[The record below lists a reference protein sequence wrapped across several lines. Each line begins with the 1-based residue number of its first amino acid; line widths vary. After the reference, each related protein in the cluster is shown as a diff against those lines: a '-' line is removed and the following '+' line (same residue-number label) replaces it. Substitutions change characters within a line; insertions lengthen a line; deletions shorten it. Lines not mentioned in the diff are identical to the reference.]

1 MMDTP
6 KEKNYHNSKADSKM
20 EKLLDN
26 LDKIK
31 EGKVITGKVVQIKG
45 ESLLVDVGLKT
56 EGVLRKEDVTTPSG
70 KLKVKVGDK
79 IEVFLEKREDDF
91 GRPLISL
98 KKAEIVKTWD
108 RIGDA
113 YTTQK
118 EILGKIVKKIK
129 GGMMVDLGGP
139 DSILEEGKGLAE
151 AFMPASQVGYPPVK
165 DLDSVIGQVVPLR
178 VIEFK
183 PKRNIVVSW
192 RLVIEDEVK
201 KKREELLNRINI
213 GDVLKGSVKNI
224 TKFGAFIDLGGID
237 GLLHI
242 GDITWGRL
250 GKVEDALKVG
260 EQLDVKVLAF
270 NREKEQISLGLKQLE
285 PHPWENIREKYPVD
299 STPTGRVTGI
309 LPYGAFV
316 ELEPGIEG
324 LIHVSEMSWTERIRH
339 PREVLKVGDMVKVRV
354 LNIDEKNRK
363 LSIGLKQIQPN
374 PWAQAKEKYPPGTR
388 LTGTI
393 THLAPFGAF
402 VKLEEGIEGMI
413 HVSDISWTKRL
424 RHPGQVLREGDQ
436 VETVV
441 LDINVEAE
449 KISLGLKQKSKN
461 PYEKYF
467 VGSNVQGKVVHLTN
481 FGAFIELEPGIK
493 GLIHISQAG
502 KEKVKDIKEVLKVG
516 DKVWARI
523 IKVDTQQM
531 IIDLSI
537 KEYIKAQER
546 AEVEKYIEQEI
557 PGTTLG
563 EIISEKL
570 DNSDN
575 SENEE

>member
-1 MMDTP
+1 
-6 KEKNYHNSKADSKM
+6 M
-20 EKLLDN
+20 EELLDN
-26 LDKIK
+26 LDKIR
-31 EGKVITGKVVQIKG
+31 EGKVVTGKVVQIKG

-56 EGVLRKEDVTTPSG
+56 EGVLKKGDVTAPSG

-79 IEVFLEKREDDF
+79 IEVFLEKREDTF
-91 GRPLISL
+91 GRPIISL

-129 GGMMVDLGGP
+129 GGMMVDMGGP
-139 DSILEEGKGLAE
+139 VSIPEEGRGLAE

-165 DLDSVIGQVVPLR
+165 DLDSVIGKVVPLR

-183 PKRNIVVSW
+183 PKKNIVVSW
-192 RLVIEDEVK
+192 RLVVEDEVK
-201 KKREELLNRINI
+201 KKREELLSRISI

-250 GKVEDALKVG
+250 EKVEDALKVG

-299 STPTGRVTGI
+299 STPTGKVTGI

-324 LIHVSEMSWTERIRH
+324 LIHVSEMSWTEKIRH
-339 PREVLKVGDMVKVRV
+339 PREVLKVGDIVKVRV

-424 RHPGQVLREGDQ
+424 KHPGQVLKEGDQ
-436 VETVV
+436 VEAVV

-467 VGSNVQGKVVHLTN
+467 VGSNVQGEVVHITN
-481 FGAFIELEPGIK
+481 FGAFVRLEPGIK

-523 IKVDTQQM
+523 IKVDPQQT

-557 PGTTLG
+557 PETTIG

-570 DNSDN
+570 DNS
-575 SENEE
+575 ENEE

>member
-1 MMDTP
+1 MDTP
-6 KEKNYHNSKADSKM
+6 KEKDYHNSKADSKM
-20 EKLLDN
+20 EKLLDD
-26 LDKIK
+26 LDKIR
-31 EGKVITGKVVQIKG
+31 EGKIVTGKVVQIKG

-56 EGVLRKEDVTTPSG
+56 EGVIKREDVTAPSG

-79 IEVFLEKREDDF
+79 IEIFLEKREDAF
-91 GRPLISL
+91 GRPVISL
-98 KKAEIVKTWD
+98 KKAEMVKTWD
-108 RIGDA
+108 RIRDA

-118 EILGKIVKKIK
+118 EILGKIVKKIR

-183 PKRNIVVSW
+183 PERNIVVSW

-201 KKREELLNRINI
+201 KKREELLNKISV
-213 GDVLKGSVKNI
+213 GDVLKGSVKN
-224 TKFGAFIDLGGID
+224 TAKFGAFIDLGGID
-237 GLLHI
+237 GLLRI

-250 GKVEDALKVG
+250 EKVEDALKVG

-270 NREKEQISLGLKQLE
+270 SREKKQISLGLKQLE

-299 STPTGRVTGI
+299 STPTGRVTAI

-316 ELEPGIEG
+316 ELEAGIEG

-339 PREVLKVGDMVKVRV
+339 PREVLKVGDVVKVRI
-354 LNIDEKNRK
+354 LSIDEEKKK

-393 THLAPFGAF
+393 THVAPFGAF

-424 RHPGQVLREGDQ
+424 RYPGQVLKVGNQ
-436 VETVV
+436 VEAVV

-481 FGAFIELEPGIK
+481 FGAFVELEPGIK
-493 GLIHISQAG
+493 GLIHISQAAKG
-502 KEKVKDIKEVLKVG
+502 KIKDIKEILKVG

-523 IKVDTQQM
+523 IRVDPQQM

-546 AEVEKYIEQEI
+546 AEMEKYIEQEI
-557 PGTTLG
+557 PETTLG

-570 DNSDN
+570 DNS
-575 SENEE
+575 ENEE

>member
-1 MMDTP
+1 MDTR
-6 KEKNYHNSKADSKM
+6 KEKNYRKSTSKM
-20 EKLLDN
+20 EELLGD

-31 EGKVITGKVVQIKG
+31 EGKIVTGKVVQIKDD
-45 ESLLVDVGLKT
+45 SLLIDVGLKT
-56 EGVLRKEDVTTPSG
+56 EGVINKEDVATSSG

-79 IEVFLEKREDDF
+79 IEVFLEKREDAL
-91 GRPLISL
+91 GRPIISL
-98 KKAEIVKTWD
+98 KKAEMVRTWD
-108 RIGDA
+108 RISDA
-113 YTTQK
+113 YTTQR

-183 PKRNIVVSW
+183 PQRNIVVSW

-201 KKREELLNRINI
+201 RKREELLNRIAI

-224 TKFGAFIDLGGID
+224 TRFGAFIDLGGID

-250 GKVEDALKVG
+250 QKVGDALKVG

-299 STPTGRVTGI
+299 STPTGRVTTI

-339 PREVLKVGDMVKVRV
+339 PREVLKVGDVVKVRV
-354 LNIDEKNRK
+354 LNIDEKNKK
-363 LSIGLKQIQPN
+363 LSIGLKQIEPN

-393 THLAPFGAF
+393 THITPFGAF

-424 RHPGQVLREGDQ
+424 KHPGQVLKVGNQ
-436 VETVV
+436 VEAVV

-467 VGSNVQGKVVHLTN
+467 VGSNVRGKVVHLTN
-481 FGAFIELEPGIK
+481 FGAFVELEPGIK
-493 GLIHISQAG
+493 GLIHISQAAKG
-502 KEKVKDIKEVLKVG
+502 KIKDIKEVLKVG
-516 DKVWARI
+516 DRVWARI
-523 IKVDTQQM
+523 IRVDPQQM
-531 IIDLSI
+531 IIDLSV
-537 KEYIKAQER
+537 KEYIKAQEK
-546 AEVEKYIEQEI
+546 AEMEKYIEQEI
-557 PGTTLG
+557 PGATLG

-570 DNSDN
+570 DNS
-575 SENEE
+575 ENEE

>member
-1 MMDTP
+1 M
-6 KEKNYHNSKADSKM
+6 KEKNSHNSDSKM
-20 EKLLDN
+20 EELLNDI
-26 LDKIK
+26 DKIK
-31 EGKVITGKVVQIKG
+31 EGKIVTGRVVQIKD

-56 EGVLRKEDVTTPSG
+56 EGVLKKVEVTTPSG
-70 KLKVKVGDK
+70 KLKVKVGEE
-79 IEVFLEKREDDF
+79 IEVFLEKREDAF
-91 GRPLISL
+91 GRPIISFS
-98 KKAEIVKTWD
+98 KAEMVKTWD
-108 RIGDA
+108 RIYDA

-118 EILGKIVKKIK
+118 EILGKIVKRVK

-139 DSILEEGKGLAE
+139 VSIPEEGKGLVE

-165 DLDSVIGQVVPLR
+165 NLDSVIGQVVPLR
-178 VIEFK
+178 IIEFK
-183 PKRNIVVSW
+183 PKKNIVVSW
-192 RLVIEDEVK
+192 RLVIEDGVK
-201 KKREELLNRINI
+201 KKREELLNKIKV
-213 GDVLKGSVKNI
+213 GDILKGSVKNI

-242 GDITWGRL
+242 GDISWGRIR
-250 GKVEDALKVG
+250 KVEDALKVG

-270 NREKEQISLGLKQLE
+270 NREKELISLGLKQLE
-285 PHPWENIREKYPVD
+285 PHPWENIREKYPPG
-299 STPTGRVTGI
+299 STPTGKVTGI

-324 LIHVSEMSWTERIRH
+324 LIHVSEMSWTEKIKH
-339 PREVLKVGDMVKVRV
+339 PREVLKAGDTVKVRV

-363 LSIGLKQIQPN
+363 LSLGLKQIQPN

-402 VKLEEGIEGMI
+402 LKLEEGIEGMI
-413 HVSDISWTKRL
+413 HVSDISWTKKL
-424 RHPGQVLREGDQ
+424 KHPGQVLKVGDQ
-436 VETVV
+436 VEAVV
-441 LDINVEAE
+441 LDIDVEAE

-461 PYEKYF
+461 PYEKYL
-467 VGSNVQGKVVHLTN
+467 VGSNVQGKVVHVTN
-481 FGAFIELEPGIK
+481 FGAFVELEPGIE
-493 GLIHISQAG
+493 GLIHISQVA
-502 KEKVKDIKEVLKVG
+502 KERVKDIKNVLKLG
-516 DKVWARI
+516 DRVWAKI
-523 IKVDTQQM
+523 IKVDPQQM

-546 AEVEKYIEQEI
+546 AEIEKYIEQEI
-557 PGTTLG
+557 PGPTIG

-570 DNSDN
+570 NN

>member
-1 MMDTP
+1 MMDMP
-6 KEKNYHNSKADSKM
+6 EEKNYHNSKPDSKM
-20 EKLLDN
+20 EKLLDD
-26 LDKIK
+26 LDKIR
-31 EGKVITGKVVQIKG
+31 EGKIVTGKVVQVKG

-56 EGVLRKEDVTTPSG
+56 EGIIKREDVATSSG

-79 IEVFLEKREDDF
+79 IEVFLEKREDGF
-91 GRPLISL
+91 GRPVISL
-98 KKAEIVKTWD
+98 NKAEMAKTWD
-108 RIGDA
+108 RIRDA
-113 YTTQK
+113 YTTQR
-118 EILGKIVKKIK
+118 EILGKIVKKIR

-201 KKREELLNRINI
+201 GKREELLNRIAV
-213 GDVLKGSVKNI
+213 GDVLKGTVKNI

-250 GKVEDALKVG
+250 ERVEDALKVG

-299 STPTGRVTGI
+299 STPTGKVTGI

-339 PREVLKVGDMVKVRV
+339 PREVLKVGDVVKVRV
-354 LNIDEKNRK
+354 LSINEEKRK

-402 VKLEEGIEGMI
+402 VKLEEGIEGLI
-413 HVSDISWTKRL
+413 HVSDISWTKKL
-424 RHPGQVLREGDQ
+424 RHPGQVLKVDDQ
-436 VETVV
+436 VEAVV
-441 LDINVEAE
+441 LEINVQAE

-467 VGSNVQGKVVHLTN
+467 VGSNIQGKVVHLTN
-481 FGAFIELEPGIK
+481 FGAFVELEPGIK
-493 GLIHISQAG
+493 GLIHISQAA
-502 KEKVKDIKEVLKVG
+502 KAKIKDIKEVLKVG
-516 DKVWARI
+516 DRVWARI
-523 IKVDTQQM
+523 IRVDPQQM

-537 KEYIKAQER
+537 KEYIKTQER
-546 AEVEKYIEQEI
+546 AEMEKYIEQEI
-557 PGTTLG
+557 PETTLG

-570 DNSDN
+570 DNS
-575 SENEE
+575 ENEE